1 MQHDEE
7 EEVAELEEMQ
17 THEVE
22 SVDLYLLIKSALSRE
37 HHSPNFVSA
46 FIWFVSCRR
55 SLELKSSLENPE
67 SFKTLI
73 SEATKCPLYIGR
85 ENAYVRFSC
94 NTVGVVGVN
103 MVSISLHNVLDFL
116 TDAFPDMDVIGI
128 SGEFLLYLF
137 SDKKPA
143 AVNWIEGHGKSIFS
157 DTHARHRPTFTIWA
171 PSSTTNKV
179 GPYDEGKL
187 NLNLVLGFE
196 DQSDTVTLMCK
207 VFVKISVGEESQ
219 RRSRNLKFSSIV

>member
-1 MQHDEE
+1 M
-7 EEVAELEEMQ
+7 
-17 THEVE
+17 
-22 SVDLYLLIKSALSRE
+22 
-37 HHSPNFVSA
+37 
-46 FIWFVSCRR
+46 
-55 SLELKSSLENPE
+55 
-67 SFKTLI
+67 
-73 SEATKCPLYIGR
+73 
-85 ENAYVRFSC
+85 
-94 NTVGVVGVN
+94 N

-128 SGEFLLYLF
+128 Y
-137 SDKKPA
+137 A
-143 AVNWIEGHGKSIFS
+143 